1 MSEDIVTH
9 VFLHN
14 YVSEI
19 EWRENDYE
27 VLVSDDPS
35 RILMKD
41 EIISDDFCI

>member
-14 YVSEI
+14 YMSEI
-19 EWRENDYE
+19 ELRENDYE
-27 VLVSDDPS
+27 VLVSDHPG

-41 EIISDDFCI
+41 ERISDDFCI